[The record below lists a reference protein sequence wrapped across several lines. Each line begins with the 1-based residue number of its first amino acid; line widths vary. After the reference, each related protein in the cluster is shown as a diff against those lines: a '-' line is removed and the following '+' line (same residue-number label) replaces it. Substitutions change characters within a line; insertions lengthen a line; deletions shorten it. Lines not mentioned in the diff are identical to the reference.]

1 MDAES
6 SRGELLD
13 PLNTFGSLD
22 SGEERRSLWIFL
34 SIKHKVGTILIR
46 VREVVT
52 RALKSGL
59 GK

>member
-22 SGEERRSLWIFL
+22 SGEE
-34 SIKHKVGTILIR
+34 G
-46 VREVVT
+46 
-52 RALKSGL
+52 RAFDNP
-59 GK
+59 